1 MKRPAIIKTVV
12 LAVSIAASLSS
23 PVTSCADELFKV
35 SRSAVYQA
43 VQNQSLK
50 DTLAQVSQRSGIVF
64 KIDTELGKDVVRQ
77 SIAAKDWISAVKS
90 LLSEYNYMLVTEGK
104 SIKTVIVTGHAGSG
118 SSASH
123 VLASAEPA
131 EFQDLIMLA
140 PTTKPLPKAYK
151 DFPAGSVMAVN
162 IPVKAIMELGKGKA
176 ARFDLPIGQFNVAHD
191 NTVNEADGSRTWV
204 GHLAD
209 EGQGYRVFMSE
220 GAGGTMGHITTPE
233 GTFNLESSGGSMYL
247 VDTSKL
253 NHLGFAGDT
262 GVTLAAT
269 AMTNNDLAPKANND
283 PPLSA
288 VTPVSA
294 VNSTVKP
301 VLDIMVLYT
310 TQNFTAAY
318 AKQRLAYLVTASNQ
332 AYTDSGIN
340 LTLRMVYAEPTSYT
354 DKDVNGTALDNL
366 ASDSGVF
373 AGIAEKRALYGAD
386 LVYLF
391 RPLNAITQT
400 TCGTT
405 YLEMADGQA
414 ADKRLGYGTISDG
427 HSQDSMAS
435 TYCGIN
441 TFTHE
446 IGHSLG
452 LVHDRQNADAAGA
465 YPYAYAWGVA
475 GSFGTIMS
483 YEIPVVMYFST
494 PALATQCSGQP
505 CGYDETDTARSSDQ
519 VKTVNFTAPLIANF
533 MPTTMATP
541 IIK

>member
-1 MKRPAIIKTVV
+1 MKKPVNIKTIV
-12 LAVSIAASLSS
+12 LVVSIAAALSS
-23 PVTSCADELFKV
+23 PVTSWADELFTV
-35 SRSAVYQA
+35 PRSAVYQA
-43 VQNQSLK
+43 VQNKSLK

-64 KIDTELGKDVVRQ
+64 KIDNELGKDVVRQ
-77 SIAAKDWISAVKS
+77 SIAAEDWHAAVKS
-90 LLSEYNYMLVTEGK
+90 LLSDYNYTLVTEGK

-118 SSASH
+118 SSISH
-123 VLASAEPA
+123 VVAVAEPA
-131 EFQDLIMLA
+131 EYHDLIMIA
-140 PTTKPLPKAYK
+140 PRTKPLPKAYQ

-162 IPVKAIMELGKGKA
+162 IPVKAIMELEKGKT
-176 ARFDLPIGQFNVAHD
+176 ARFDLPIGQYNVAHD
-191 NTVNEADGSRTWV
+191 NTVNEADGSRTWM

-253 NHLGFAGDT
+253 SHLGFAGDT
-262 GVTLAAT
+262 GITLAAT
-269 AMTNNDLAPKANND
+269 ATNNDLASKADNNL
-283 PPLSA
+283 PLIA
-288 VTPVSA
+288 VTSAPV
-294 VNSTVKP
+294 VNSSVKP

-310 TQNFTAAY
+310 TQTYTAAY

-340 LTLRMVYAEPTSYT
+340 LTLRMVYAEPTTYT

-366 ASDSGVF
+366 ANDSGIF
-373 AGIAEKRALYGAD
+373 AGTAEKRALYGAD

-405 YLEMADGQA
+405 YLEMADGQT

-452 LVHDRQNADAAGA
+452 LVHDRQNADVSGA
-465 YPYAYAWGVA
+465 SPYAYAWGVA

-483 YEIPVVMYFST
+483 YEMPVVMYFST
-494 PALATQCSGQP
+494 PALATDCSGQP
-505 CGYDETDTARSSDQ
+505 CGYDETDSARSSDQ
-519 VKTVNFTAPLIANF
+519 VKTANFTAPLIANF
-533 MPTTMATP
+533 MPTVMRTP
-541 IIK
+541 LIK